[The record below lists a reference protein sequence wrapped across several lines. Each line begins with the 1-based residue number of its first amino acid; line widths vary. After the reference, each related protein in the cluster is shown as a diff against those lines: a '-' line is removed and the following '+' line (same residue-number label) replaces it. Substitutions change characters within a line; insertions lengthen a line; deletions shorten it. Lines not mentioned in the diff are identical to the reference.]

1 MDQVQLEPR
10 FFKGVLQVRP
20 HTEQRSR
27 SRGAL
32 ADLFVPRRR

>member
-20 HTEQRSR
+20 DTEQRGS
-27 SRGAL
+27 GAR
-32 ADLFVPRRR
+32 AGGAR